1 MYGRDGYAVAQI
13 ILTKCLPDKTF
24 IQTSTETIMT
34 TSASAVLTKG
44 CSQTGPGTRTA
55 WSSTPL
61 QKITHFPLFIHFS
74 IWYRIPVVLAP
85 NLLFVFL
92 LEDSCSAGSWQKQG
106 DTLPKHLPSFRNCY
120 LYGLGHFRSRN
131 CLFVSKHDEHQR
143 HFQQLLKAKKWMCD

>member
-1 MYGRDGYAVAQI
+1 MPKMGPRYTQSMPKISPRYPKDI
-13 ILTKCLPDKTF
+13 PK
-24 IQTSTETIMT
+24 
-34 TSASAVLTKG
+34 KG

-55 WSSTPL
+55 LSSTPL
-61 QKITHFPLFIHFS
+61 QKITHFPLFVHFS

-143 HFQQLLKAKKWMCD
+143 HFQQLLKAMK